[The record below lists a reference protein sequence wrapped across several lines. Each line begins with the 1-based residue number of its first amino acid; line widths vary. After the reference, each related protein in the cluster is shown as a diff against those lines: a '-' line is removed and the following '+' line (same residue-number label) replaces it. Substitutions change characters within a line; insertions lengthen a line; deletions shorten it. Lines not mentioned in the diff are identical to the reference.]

1 MDRLQSQHGPPL
13 SVKEITKASE
23 EFTFNINLEFRY
35 WVRSTKA
42 LYQEAVFAARD
53 NDFRRAYFYLY
64 RHSILVLQILP
75 THPGFKDAENKK
87 LYRPLTKALPTAL
100 KLMEEFKP
108 KIEEEYN
115 EWRRMQPQEKLHG
128 PQKAHSQREMFR
140 EILDPNA
147 RTNVRVIDASENLE
161 LAMRV
166 GRAAQAKRDDE
177 SVRPVERYGGD
188 GMRWPGL
195 IQSQRL
201 IVDQNQQS
209 IAEMDDDAFQ
219 QQMLAVR
226 RNLDFS
232 TSEVPESNAR
242 PQSFATTS
250 TYSYPSVTKSQPV
263 DFPIE
268 TPMQSSSSLPPRP
281 PPKYEVEQDPNVLR
295 ATPLQKSVE
304 APIPVKPY
312 STAHALRDSVTTPR
326 LVSLDP
332 LPSNVI
338 QAPAVPRKFELEAAP
353 DTQPQQPPKVATAP
367 EPKIEEPA
375 FVFAPGAY
383 LESGEPLRPMFLP
396 SGLRKAFVAIA
407 RENTRRSIETC
418 GMLCGAPQNGALYI
432 HELLVP
438 EQIGASDTCETI
450 NELAIYEHLEKNNL
464 VCYGWIHTHPTQ
476 TCFMSSRDLHT
487 HASYQAGLPEA
498 IAIVCAPT
506 SEPSYGIFRLTD
518 PAGKDHIL
526 DCRQTATFH
535 PHSID
540 NIYTKCNKPMGH
552 VIERED
558 LTFTVVDLR

>member
-1 MDRLQSQHGPPL
+1 MDRLQMRHGQPL

-23 EFTFNINLEFRY
+23 DFNFNTNLQFKY

-42 LYQEAVFAARD
+42 LYQEAVFAARE

-64 RHSILVLQILP
+64 RHSMLVLQILP
-75 THPGFKDAENKK
+75 SHPEFKDVESKK
-87 LYRPLTKALPTAL
+87 LYRPLTKALPTVL

-108 KIEEEYN
+108 RIEEEYN
-115 EWRRMQPQEKLHG
+115 EWQRMQPTEKLQS
-128 PQKAHSQREMFR
+128 PQKPPTQREMFR

-147 RTNVRVIDASENLE
+147 RKNVRVIDATENLE

-166 GRAAQAKRDDE
+166 GRAAQEKRDNE
-177 SVRPVERYGGD
+177 SARPVERYGGD
-188 GMRWPGL
+188 GMRWSGP
-195 IQSQRL
+195 SQTRL
-201 IVDQNQQS
+201 FEPPTQEQQE
-209 IAEMDDDAFQ
+209 ADDGVFQ
-219 QQMLAVR
+219 QQMQAAR

-232 TSEVPESNAR
+232 RLDAPTPSLPARSVTSESKTA
-242 PQSFATTS
+242 
-250 TYSYPSVTKSQPV
+250 YSYPLVSKPQPV
-263 DFPIE
+263 DFTTKAPVP
-268 TPMQSSSSLPPRP
+268 TSSSLPPQL
-281 PPKYEVEQDPNVLR
+281 PPKYEVERYPNVRL
-295 ATPLQKSVE
+295 ATPLRRPVE
-304 APIPVKPY
+304 APMPVRPY
-312 STAHALRDSVTTPR
+312 DTAYALRDSIATPKPI
-326 LVSLDP
+326 SL
-332 LPSNVI
+332 
-338 QAPAVPRKFELEAAP
+338 APFSSTKSPPPVVPRKIEL
-353 DTQPQQPPKVATAP
+353 DTISAQPQRPPKDLPVP
-367 EPKIEEPA
+367 EPKINGPE

-396 SGLRKAFVAIA
+396 SGLRKAFVALA
-407 RENTRRSIETC
+407 RVNTSRHIETC

-438 EQIGASDTCETI
+438 EQVGTSDTCETV
-450 NELAIYEHLEKNNL
+450 NELAIYEHMEKHNL

-540 NIYTKCNKPMGH
+540 NIYTKCNKPIGH

>member
-1 MDRLQSQHGPPL
+1 MDALQAKLQALSDDFQKLQQDLQEKVAARQKLDSQKQENLTVQAEFERLKDGDVIYKTVGPVLLKQEKFEAENTVSGRLDFISGEISRVEVQIKEIQDKMETKKTEIIQVQSKMDRLQMRHGQPL
-13 SVKEITKASE
+13 SVKEITRASE
-23 EFTFNINLEFRY
+23 DFNFNTNLQFKY

-42 LYQEAVFAARD
+42 LYQEAVFAARE

-75 THPGFKDAENKK
+75 SHPEFKDVESKK
-87 LYRPLTKALPTAL
+87 LYRPLTKALPTVL

-108 KIEEEYN
+108 RIEEEYN
-115 EWRRMQPQEKLHG
+115 EWQRMQPNEQLQS
-128 PQKAHSQREMFR
+128 PQKPPTQREMFR

-147 RTNVRVIDASENLE
+147 RKNVRVIDATENLE

-166 GRAAQAKRDDE
+166 GRAVQEKRDNE
-177 SVRPVERYGGD
+177 SARPVERYGGD
-188 GMRWPGL
+188 GMRWPGP
-195 IQSQRL
+195 SQTRL
-201 IVDQNQQS
+201 FEPPSQEQQK
-209 IAEMDDDAFQ
+209 ADDDVFQ
-219 QQMLAVR
+219 QQMQAAR

-232 TSEVPESNAR
+232 RLDAPAPSLSVRS
-242 PQSFATTS
+242 PQ
-250 TYSYPSVTKSQPV
+250 
-263 DFPIE
+263 
-268 TPMQSSSSLPPRP
+268 RP
-281 PPKYEVEQDPNVLR
+281 PKDL
-295 ATPLQKSVE
+295 
-304 APIPVKPY
+304 PV
-312 STAHALRDSVTTPR
+312 
-326 LVSLDP
+326 
-332 LPSNVI
+332 
-338 QAPAVPRKFELEAAP
+338 
-353 DTQPQQPPKVATAP
+353 P
-367 EPKIEEPA
+367 EPKINEPE

-396 SGLRKAFVAIA
+396 SGLRKAFVALA
-407 RENTRRSIETC
+407 RVNTSRHIETC

-438 EQIGASDTCETI
+438 EQVGTSDTCETV
-450 NELAIYEHLEKNNL
+450 NELAIYEHLEKHNL

-518 PAGKDHIL
+518 PSGKDHIL

-540 NIYTKCNKPMGH
+540 NIYTKCNKPIGH